1 VDAVRVSTEKIIY
14 LSFFVDKSG
23 RMRDNTVMKLSDNK
37 NMEVKKTFK
46 IVVAFEGYD
55 TYTVEASSEEEAQ
68 EIVLSGETDDEN
80 TISFDR
86 YEENFEVVESKEV

>member
-1 VDAVRVSTEKIIY
+1 LT
-14 LSFFVDKSG
+14 
-23 RMRDNTVMKLSDNK
+23 NTVPIGDNK

-46 IVVAFEGYD
+46 VVVAFEGYD

-68 EIVLSGETDDEN
+68 EIVLSGEADVE
-80 TISFDR
+80 DR